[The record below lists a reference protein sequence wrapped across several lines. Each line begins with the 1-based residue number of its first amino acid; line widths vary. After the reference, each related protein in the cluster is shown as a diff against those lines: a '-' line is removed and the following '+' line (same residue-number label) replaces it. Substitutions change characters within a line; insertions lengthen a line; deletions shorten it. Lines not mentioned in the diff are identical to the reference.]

1 MKKIILLLCYVCL
14 SNYTFAKSGYKLYTT
29 VTGANV
35 FIVVIDSAFHQ
46 KYGFAYPMTYQLTIP
61 NGLSGLHVQRKYAT
75 SSAWSS
81 NIQEKTAADTFNA
94 IEAVR
99 FDYTNN
105 RAYVSA
111 AFSSTSDSL
120 FIRILNASSQTIRPT
135 FNEISKYYDNR
146 VAAVTVSSDDW
157 CDGHVSDTNNSF
169 ASLLDV
175 FRSYKLYVTVGIIT
189 GNNTESSSGWYS
201 THYSWT
207 IMQQQLDSGFVEAAS
222 HSRTHSGQPFN
233 TSEVVGSYNDII
245 DSLILPPLFCSGSQ
259 QYVYTWI
266 SPFGNW
272 SDSIY
277 NSGFGPDSVNILV
290 GTANYLIA
298 RLYPPGGYFSDN
310 GNYIIGL
317 PDSTFAAWDINRNHF
332 KPILPVLEI
341 GSSGPSEGDTDLIS
355 LNTAFDNAVESGDIY
370 HLMFHPQY
378 LFRDINATYF
388 RNHLAYIS
396 GKTNIWYVNLG
407 HLYLYHL
414 LQTSSDSNQVLPV
427 ELTKFTALSSG
438 TSVELKWTTA
448 TEVNNYGFDVER
460 RVIVNGPQG
469 SVSWNKIGFVKGSG
483 TSNIPH
489 TYSFSD
495 SQLQSGSYAYRL
507 KQIDNDGTFKYSQSV
522 EEMIE
527 TPKIF
532 SLRQNY
538 PNPFNPSTTIS
549 FDIPLDSYVSL
560 KVFDMLG
567 REVATL
573 ISEKMSAGTYTH
585 LWNASGLTSGVYFY
599 SLQAGSYIE
608 TKKLLFLK

>member
-1 MKKIILLLCYVCL
+1 M
-14 SNYTFAKSGYKLYTT
+14 
-29 VTGANV
+29 
-35 FIVVIDSAFHQ
+35 
-46 KYGFAYPMTYQLTIP
+46 
-61 NGLSGLHVQRKYAT
+61 
-75 SSAWSS
+75 
-81 NIQEKTAADTFNA
+81 
-94 IEAVR
+94 
-99 FDYTNN
+99 
-105 RAYVSA
+105 
-111 AFSSTSDSL
+111 
-120 FIRILNASSQTIRPT
+120 
-135 FNEISKYYDNR
+135 
-146 VAAVTVSSDDW
+146 
-157 CDGHVSDTNNSF
+157 
-169 ASLLDV
+169 
-175 FRSYKLYVTVGIIT
+175 
-189 GNNTESSSGWYS
+189 
-201 THYSWT
+201 
-207 IMQQQLDSGFVEAAS
+207 
-222 HSRTHSGQPFN
+222 
-233 TSEVVGSYNDII
+233 
-245 DSLILPPLFCSGSQ
+245 
-259 QYVYTWI
+259 
-266 SPFGNW
+266 
-272 SDSIY
+272 
-277 NSGFGPDSVNILV
+277 
-290 GTANYLIA
+290 
-298 RLYPPGGYFSDN
+298 
-310 GNYIIGL
+310 
-317 PDSTFAAWDINRNHF
+317 
-332 KPILPVLEI
+332 
-341 GSSGPSEGDTDLIS
+341 
-355 LNTAFDNAVESGDIY
+355 
-370 HLMFHPQY
+370 
-378 LFRDINATYF
+378 
-388 RNHLAYIS
+388 
-396 GKTNIWYVNLG
+396 G

-414 LQTSSDSNQVLPV
+414 LQTGSNEVLPV

>member
-1 MKKIILLLCYVCL
+1 MNKIIILLLYSVCL
-14 SNYTFAKSGYKLYTT
+14 INFAFAQSGSKLSTT
-29 VTGANV
+29 VTGSNA
-35 FIVVIDSAFHQ
+35 FIVVIDSAIHQ
-46 KYGFAYPMTYQLTIP
+46 RYGFAYPMTYRLNIP
-61 NGLSGLHVQRKYAT
+61 TGSSGLHVQRKYTT

-81 NIQEKTAADTFNA
+81 NIQEKTTADTFNA

-99 FDYTNN
+99 FDYANN
-105 RAYVSA
+105 IAYISA

-120 FIRILNASSQTIRPT
+120 FIQIINTTSNPIALT
-135 FNEISKYYDNR
+135 FGGISKYYDNR
-146 VAAVTVSSDDW
+146 VAAVTITADDW
-157 CDGHVSDTNNSF
+157 CDTNVSQTNNSF
-169 ASLLDV
+169 ATLIDI

-189 GNNTESSSGWYS
+189 GINITSPDGYYS

-207 IMQQQLDSGFVEAAS
+207 IIQQQLDSGYVEAAS
-222 HSRTHSGQPFN
+222 HSRTHEGGDSFN
-233 TSEVVGSYNDII
+233 SSEVIGSCNDIM
-245 DSLILPPLFCSGSQ
+245 DSLTLPALFRLGSR
-259 QYVYTWI
+259 QYVYCWI
-266 SPFGNW
+266 SPHGNW
-272 SDSIY
+272 DDSVY
-277 NSGFGPDSVNILV
+277 DGDSVNILV
-290 GTANYLIA
+290 GAANYLAA
-298 RLYPPGGYFSDN
+298 RLYPAGTAYISDN
-310 GNYIIGL
+310 GAYISGI
-317 PDSTFAAWDINRNHF
+317 PDSTFAPWDNNRNHY
-332 KPILPVLEI
+332 KPFCSVIEI
-341 GSSGPSEGDTDLIS
+341 GHPSWGGGNTGLDS
-355 LNTAFDNAVESGDIY
+355 LNAAYDDAVASGDIY
-370 HLMFHPQY
+370 HLMWHPQAV
-378 LFRDINATYF
+378 FPDRDSTYF
-388 RNHLAYIS
+388 RSHLAHIS

-414 LQTSSDSNQVLPV
+414 LQVSNGVTPV
-427 ELTKFTALSSG
+427 ELTKFTASSLG
-438 TSVELKWTTA
+438 NSVEIKWITA

-460 RVIVNGPQG
+460 RVIVNGTQS

-567 REVATL
+567 REVATI
-573 ISEKMSAGTYTH
+573 ISEKLTAGTYTH
-585 LWNASGLTSGVYFY
+585 VWNASSLTSGVYFY
-599 SLQAGSYIE
+599 RLNAGSYAE
-608 TKKLLFLK
+608 TKKLLLLK